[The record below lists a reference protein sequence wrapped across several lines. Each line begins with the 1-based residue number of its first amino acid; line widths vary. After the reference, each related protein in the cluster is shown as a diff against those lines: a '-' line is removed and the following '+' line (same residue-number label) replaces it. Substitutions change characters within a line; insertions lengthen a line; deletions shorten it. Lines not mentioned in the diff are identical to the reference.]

1 MRRPRAGRRTGA
13 IRAGT
18 AVVVALAAA
27 LLVAGAPVA
36 AATSAPSTGT
46 GAWSR
51 PSVSVTFDEAAFLAA
66 HPVVATERF
75 DVPREYP
82 HYQRSVW
89 FQAMRF
95 TALRDPRP
103 GWMVEDATSYHIVDA
118 ALFAQHGLG
127 FPDGVQTGFD
137 TAVTFA
143 RRGAVHSFGFRLRPV
158 ASPPHQYVVA
168 VRTADGRMRE
178 IFLPQDT
185 TGAYLGLHSRVGIVA
200 VSVLQRPDLVEW
212 GAQSNY
218 AYDDVSRS
226 RVHPWAW

>member
-1 MRRPRAGRRTGA
+1 M
-13 IRAGT
+13 
-18 AVVVALAAA
+18 VVALAAA

-36 AATSAPSTGT
+36 AATSAPSSGT
-46 GAWSR
+46 GAWSH

-66 HPVVATERF
+66 HPVVATEAF

-82 HYQRSVW
+82 LYQRSVW

-95 TALRDPRP
+95 TALRDP
-103 GWMVEDATSYHIVDA
+103 
-118 ALFAQHGLG
+118 
-127 FPDGVQTGFD
+127 
-137 TAVTFA
+137 